1 MMRTIM
7 SHPWNKP
14 EHAMAR
20 EAFKNHLCNKLEQ
33 LRADYCKPYGIQVNE
48 PRETREFLAAYS
60 KPPPSFSYIDDDDA
74 YTTYWNSVAKD
85 NIR

>member
-7 SHPWNKP
+7 SYPWNKP

-20 EAFKNHLCNKLEQ
+20 EAFKQHLRYNLLKQML
-33 LRADYCKPYGIQVNE
+33 ADYCKPYGIQVNE

-74 YTTYWNSVAKD
+74 YATYWDSVKD

>member
-7 SHPWNKP
+7 SYPWNNP

-20 EAFKNHLCNKLEQ
+20 EAFKNHLRNKL
-33 LRADYCKPYGIQVNE
+33 LADYCKPYGIQVCE
-48 PRETREFLAAYS
+48 PRETRLNEYLAAYS

-85 NIR
+85 NLR